1 MNEDEV
7 KLPTQPGAPTSE
19 HGQIMFALGKMFG
32 RLDAIDA
39 KQAYANGRTGKLE
52 ERIESVD
59 TTLQQRI
66 SSVEKW
72 QSTTDGKDI
81 GISKLTL
88 VILNLITAVVAISA
102 LILKFT
108 K

>member
-1 MNEDEV
+1 MPDEEI
-7 KLPTQPGAPTSE
+7 KLPTQPGSPTSE
-19 HGQIMFALGKMFG
+19 HGQIMFAIGKMFG

-52 ERIESVD
+52 ER
-59 TTLQQRI
+59 L
-66 SSVEKW
+66 SSVEDWKNK
-72 QSTTDGKDI
+72 TEGKDI

-88 VILNLITAVVAISA
+88 VILNVITAIVAVIA
-102 LILKFT
+102 LVLKFV

>member
-1 MNEDEV
+1 MEEEI

-52 ERIESVD
+52 EAVAEINKWRDKQTGESA
-59 TTLQQRI
+59 
-66 SSVEKW
+66 
-72 QSTTDGKDI
+72 GKRAVWN
-81 GISKLTL
+81 LL
-88 VILNLITAVVAISA
+88 YVIAG
-102 LILKFT
+102 LILGALTVYFAIHR
-108 K
+108 

>member
-1 MNEDEV
+1 MDDET
-7 KLPTQPGAPTSE
+7 KLPTQPGSPTSE
-19 HGQIMFALGKMFG
+19 HGQIMFAMGKMFG
-32 RLDAIDA
+32 RLDAIDQ

-52 ERIESVD
+52 DRIDEVD
-59 TTLQQRI
+59 TTLQGRMT
-66 SSVEKW
+66 SVEKW

-88 VILNLITAVVAISA
+88 VIANIITLVVAIVA
-102 LILKFT
+102 LILKFV

>member
-1 MNEDEV
+1 MPDDET
-7 KLPTQPGAPTSE
+7 KLPTQPGSPTSE
-19 HGQIMFALGKMFG
+19 HGQIMFAMGKMFG

-52 ERIESVD
+52 DRMSA
-59 TTLQQRI
+59 
-66 SSVEKW
+66 VEDWKNT
-72 QSTTDGKDI
+72 SEGKDI

-88 VILNLITAVVAISA
+88 VIFNVITAIVAIVA
-102 LILKFT
+102 LLLKFL

>member
-1 MNEDEV
+1 MDEES

-52 ERIESVD
+52 DAVAEINEWRAKQNGEGA
-59 TTLQQRI
+59 
-66 SSVEKW
+66 
-72 QSTTDGKDI
+72 GKRAVWNFLYI
-81 GISKLTL
+81 LAGLVLGALT
-88 VILNLITAVVAISA
+88 VY
-102 LILKFT
+102 FT
-108 K
+108 IRK

>member
-1 MNEDEV
+1 MPDDET
-7 KLPTQPGAPTSE
+7 KLPTQPGSPTSE
-19 HGQIMFALGKMFG
+19 HGQIMFAMGKMFG

-52 ERIESVD
+52 DRMAN
-59 TTLQQRI
+59 
-66 SSVEKW
+66 VEEW
-72 QSTTDGKDI
+72 QNTSEGKDI
-81 GISKLTL
+81 GVSKLTL
-88 VILNLITAVVAISA
+88 VIANVITLVVAIVA

>member
-1 MNEDEV
+1 MDEET

-52 ERIESVD
+52 ARLDE
-59 TTLQQRI
+59 
-66 SSVEKW
+66 VEKK
-72 QSTTDGKDI
+72 QNLSDGASITWGKI
-81 GISKLTL
+81 ATFLM
-88 VILNLITAVVAISA
+88 ILIAAIA
-102 LILKFT
+102 LIVKLLK
-108 K
+108 

>member
-1 MNEDEV
+1 MDDEA
-7 KLPTQPGAPTSE
+7 KLPTQPGSPTSE
-19 HGQIMFALGKMFG
+19 HGQIMFAMGKMFG

-52 ERIESVD
+52 ERLGAVESWKN
-59 TTLQQRI
+59 TT
-66 SSVEKW
+66 E
-72 QSTTDGKDI
+72 GKDI

-88 VILNLITAVVAISA
+88 VIFNVITGIVAITA
-102 LILKFT
+102 LILKFL

>member
-1 MNEDEV
+1 MPTDDDIKV
-7 KLPTQPGAPTSE
+7 PTQPGSPTSE
-19 HGQIMFALGKMFG
+19 HGQIMFAIGKMFG

-52 ERIESVD
+52 DRIGA
-59 TTLQQRI
+59 
-66 SSVEKW
+66 VEDWKNK
-72 QSTTDGKDI
+72 TEGKDI

-88 VILNLITAVVAISA
+88 VILNLITAIVAIIA
-102 LILKFT
+102 LVLKFV

>member
-1 MNEDEV
+1 MPTDDET

-19 HGQIMFALGKMFG
+19 HGQIMFALGKMLG
-32 RLDAIDA
+32 RLDAIDQ
-39 KQAYANGRTGKLE
+39 KQAYANGRTAKLE
-52 ERIESVD
+52 ERLNNAED
-59 TTLQQRI
+59 WI
-66 SSVEKW
+66 SETK
-72 QSTTDGKDI
+72 GKDI

-88 VILNLITAVVAISA
+88 VIANVITLIVAVAA